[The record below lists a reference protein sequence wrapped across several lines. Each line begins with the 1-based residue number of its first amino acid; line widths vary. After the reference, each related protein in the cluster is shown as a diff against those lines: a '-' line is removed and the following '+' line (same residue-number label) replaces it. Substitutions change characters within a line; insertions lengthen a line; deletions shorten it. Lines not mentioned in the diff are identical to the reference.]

1 MKARKILVFAAAVLA
16 LAASI
21 TFAQKNPSDLKFPD
35 LEFKPLKPG
44 VMTLKSGISLYYR
57 EDTESPT
64 VQGTLIFKTGSLFEP
79 QGKEGLANLALTMLK
94 SGGTKSL
101 TPDKLEERLDFLGST
116 IGVGAGD
123 EYSSVSFWTLKKN
136 FAETW
141 KIVVDMLLNPAF
153 DAGRFETEKQMQ
165 LEEVRRRWD
174 QPMMIGMALYN
185 ELLYGK
191 DYPDAR
197 RTTSASINAVSLD
210 DVKAFY
216 QKQVRDRAFIA
227 ALAGDFEAKK
237 AGAMIASSFKGWA
250 ARPADKP
257 EVPKAA
263 LAAKPG
269 IYLVDKPDM
278 TQAIICMGH
287 MGINRLD
294 PDNVEVN
301 VMNFILGT
309 GSFNSRIM
317 REVRSN
323 RGLAYSAFGSV
334 GSARDLGLFLNFT
347 QTKSASVGEAIGLIR
362 DIILDMTKTPV
373 SEGELNTAKKY
384 EQNAFVHRFDSSMSV
399 LQETLRTKI
408 QGFPDD
414 YLETYIPRIKKVDA
428 AKVLAMAQRTMHPE
442 GLVILVVGKK
452 SELLD
457 QLKALKMGE
466 VKELPLPKQ

>member
-1 MKARKILVFAAAVLA
+1 MF
-16 LAASI
+16 
-21 TFAQKNPSDLKFPD
+21 
-35 LEFKPLKPG
+35 
-44 VMTLKSGISLYYR
+44 YYR
-57 EDTESPT
+57 EDAESPT
-64 VQGTLIFKTGSLFEP
+64 VQGNLIFMTGSLFEP
-79 QGKEGLANLALTMLK
+79 KGKEGLANLALTMLK

-116 IGVGAGD
+116 ISVGASD
-123 EYSSVSFWTLKKN
+123 EYSSIGFWTLKKN

-141 KIVVDMLLNPAF
+141 KIVVDMLFNPAF

-165 LEEVRRRWD
+165 IEEIRRRWD
-174 QPMMIGMALYN
+174 QPMMIGMAIYN
-185 ELLYGK
+185 DLLYGK

-197 RTTSASINAVSLD
+197 RTTSASINAITLD
-210 DVKAFY
+210 DIRAFY
-216 QKQVRDRAFIA
+216 QSQVRDRAFTA
-227 ALAGDFEAKK
+227 AMAGDFEAKK
-237 AGAMIASSFKGWA
+237 VSALIASSFKPWA
-250 ARPADKP
+250 AKPADKP
-257 EVPKAA
+257 AVPKAA
-263 LAAKPG
+263 LASKPG

-294 PDNVEVN
+294 PDNVEIG

-334 GSARDLGLFLNFT
+334 GAGRDLGIFFNFT
-347 QTKSASVGEAIGLIR
+347 QTKSQSVGEAITLIR
-362 DIILDMTKTPV
+362 DIIADMAKNPV
-373 SEGELNTAKKY
+373 SEGELGTAKKY

-399 LQETLRTKI
+399 LQQALQAKM

-428 AKVLAMAQRTMHPE
+428 AKVLALAKRTMHPDQ
-442 GLVILVVGKK
+442 LIILVVGRK

-457 QLKALKMGE
+457 QLKALNMGE